1 MPGRRSPPRLKVD
14 IQATSWGKCYRKRKK
29 QKPTQE
35 TSQLVLSEP
44 RYDCDWPALS
54 CGFTA
59 ADGVLSCSTKREESN
74 FGECSRLRAPLRL
87 GWSRVH
93 YSIADVRMEAPQ
105 ARAGLP
111 RASCLLLE
119 HVNGVFILHF
129 QLAGVLQQ
137 AQRERGKLLVF
148 LPSQEQEIC
157 KVHLCME
164 LFPSPRGCPCPHR
177 TSALWPA
184 LR

>member
-1 MPGRRSPPRLKVD
+1 MTAISSGGRGSMPGRRSPPRLKVD
-14 IQATSWGKCYRKRKK
+14 IQATSWGKCYRKREK

-129 QLAGVLQQ
+129 QLCWGICLINW
-137 AQRERGKLLVF
+137 
-148 LPSQEQEIC
+148 LPIKPESNLS
-157 KVHLCME
+157 H
-164 LFPSPRGCPCPHR
+164 
-177 TSALWPA
+177 
-184 LR
+184 